1 MPERLIS
8 CRALEN
14 HNHHSHMHSN
24 RPGPEFR
31 VPGALQPTIVYPPDQ
46 TTMDP
51 VEPVLANDDSDETS
65 ASAKGVKREYPA
77 HAREVKREKTAAS
90 ASSSC
95 QRTLTCEKPL
105 SPSQRRRT
113 MLDAMTK
120 RSQSNAKAK
129 AQPRVKA
136 KAKQLGTLLVCR
148 RGMQFAS
155 LASNS
160 LVSHQPPT
168 CWSFFIANAILSI
181 CPQSTA

>member
-1 MPERLIS
+1 MPERLNVVIS

-31 VPGALQPTIVYPPDQ
+31 VPGALQPTW
-46 TTMDP
+46 TRR
-51 VEPVLANDDSDETS
+51 
-65 ASAKGVKREYPA
+65 VKREYPA
-77 HAREVKREKTAAS
+77 PAREVKREKTAAS

-95 QRTLTCEKPL
+95 QRTLTREKPL

-113 MLDAMTK
+113 MLGAMTK
-120 RSQSNAKAK
+120 IFQSNAKAK

-181 CPQSTA
+181 CLQSTA